1 MRTRIKMCGI
11 TSVADA
17 LAAINA
23 GADAL
28 GLVFYAPSKR
38 AVNIPQAAE
47 IARAVSAYVSVVGLF
62 VDDDQAFV
70 REVCAQVALDELQFH
85 GDESPDYCGQFGYRF
100 TKAVPMN
107 EMADAAAVENYMA
120 QYANASGFLLDAF
133 GGGKTGGSGKTFDWS
148 NLPQSNRP
156 LIIAGGLH
164 SDNIGGLIKQC
175 RPYAVDV
182 SSGIESSP
190 GVKCADRMREFVR
203 AVTHAI

>member
-17 LAAINA
+17 LAAVNA

-38 AVNIPQAAE
+38 AVEIAQAAE
-47 IARAVSAYVSVVGLF
+47 IARAVPAYVSVVGLF
-62 VDDDQAFV
+62 VDADAAFV
-70 REVCAQVALDELQFH
+70 REICAQVALDELQFH
-85 GDESPDYCGQFGYRF
+85 GGESPDYCSQFGYRF

-107 EMADAAAVENYMA
+107 EMADVAAVQHYMA
-120 QYANASGFLLDAF
+120 QYPYASGFLLDAF

-148 NLPQSNRP
+148 NLPQSDRP

-164 SDNIGGLIKQC
+164 SDNVGELIKQC

-182 SSGIESSP
+182 SSGIESAP
-190 GVKCADRMREFVR
+190 GRKCTSRMREFVR
-203 AVTHAI
+203 AVMHVI